1 MPENAKDEL
10 AWSPKTN
17 GFEHHIL
24 RGNSHTKRAPVFH
37 VPSRCQYLLLPWR
50 STIGRIFPRWSMLSA
65 ILAGSVPMIVG
76 LKSPLPI
83 TSHHFRKVADSYHL
97 RIIFE
102 WTRRLSETSV
112 ATKPDTWRFFKVWG
126 KPCLIDV
133 PANHGWQ
140 FGICDQSSRRIT
152 EKNYMNLA
160 QAVNR
165 PILGIDFN
173 SLDIT
178 SPRLVQFYVFWSFRQ
193 FLTWT
198 NHDDTHHTHNQ
209 HHNQNQSNS
218 HSITDMHDMVVPHSI
233 FPLYLHSI
241 SMIMSSP
248 LFGQL
253 SLFSK

>member
-83 TSHHFRKVADSYHL
+83 TSHHFSKVADSYHL

-112 ATKPDTWRFFKVWG
+112 ATKPDTWRFFQGLRKTLFDWCPSKSWVTVRY
-126 KPCLIDV
+126 LRSII
-133 PANHGWQ
+133 Q
-140 FGICDQSSRRIT
+140 
-152 EKNYMNLA
+152 
-160 QAVNR
+160 
-165 PILGIDFN
+165 
-173 SLDIT
+173 
-178 SPRLVQFYVFWSFRQ
+178 
-193 FLTWT
+193 T
-198 NHDDTHHTHNQ
+198 NHRKKLHE
-209 HHNQNQSNS
+209 SSSGSESS
-218 HSITDMHDMVVPHSI
+218 H
-233 FPLYLHSI
+233 
-241 SMIMSSP
+241 
-248 LFGQL
+248 FGNW
-253 SLFSK
+253 F